1 MSPQTDEVAS
11 SSKANSFRNQGRAK
25 TSHEGSTRRN
35 KGFTR
40 AENSSQDSHSS
51 DSSASQN
58 VGVKYVNLGEEDQM
72 EIHGYRRSIFWTTV
86 TWFFIVITVGIL
98 RMVYHWFPEWFLNCT
113 HTKCSL
119 EAAEKVLLVEI
130 CQEKYRKIH
139 IRTIIRQTALQAL
152 TIANQEELSTSNK
165 NHNEDYVLEEFN
177 KATEVLSLPLPN
189 PDGTFHEVENMRLFT
204 CKKLRYVWN
213 ERSKEFFK
221 LKSLGPG
228 IPTSSLHC
236 PDAQQGL
243 AGLSLIEQQKR
254 RAVYGRNTIYV
265 PVRPIL
271 ELLMLEVINPFYIF
285 QVVSILIWIAIWYYF
300 YAAAIAVMSIAGII
314 ITITQTR
321 RNQRK
326 LRNTV
331 RGNDIITVC
340 RGNGDY
346 HTVGTEDLVPGDVI
360 VIPAAGCVLHC
371 DAVLLFGTC
380 IVNES
385 MLTGE
390 SVPVTKTPL
399 PMRNDVFYNPREH
412 ARHTLF
418 SGTRV
423 VQTRFYDDEKVMA
436 VVTSTGFLTAKG
448 TLVSSIM
455 YPPPADYKFERDSY
469 KFIGFLASLASIGF
483 IYSMVTKIM
492 NGDTGLQVLLHSF
505 DLITVCVPPAL
516 PAAMAAG
523 IILAQRRLEL
533 RNIFCISPRAINVS
547 GSINCVCFDKTG
559 TLTEEGLDLWGV
571 VPVARIANFLRVL
584 SPVTKPCT
592 LPGAVSAVTG
602 SEMSH
607 EDPKKELPYLLFKG
621 MATCHSLTIIDGT
634 LNGDPLD
641 LKMFESTGWNLIEP
655 SHDDT
660 HKYDNLCPTVVTWT
674 PNESERHSK
683 VEVGIVRQF
692 PFSSAL
698 QRMAVLC
705 KEMGKDQMHFFCKG
719 SPEMIQSLSLPETVP
734 ENYHELLE
742 SYTKQGFRVIAL
754 AHRLVESQSINK
766 LQKVQRE
773 DLEHGL
779 TFLGLVVLEN
789 RLKPDSAEV
798 LAELASAAVRT
809 IMVTGDNLLTAI
821 SVARDCEMVG
831 ENEEIVIVNCDETT
845 LSEDK
850 PRLTFALAEKVSRQ
864 LTGSPTAT
872 RTNMSIAEDVILSM
886 PDTGTH
892 YGRYHLA
899 ITGKSWSVIQ
909 EHYSELIP
917 NFVVKGTIFAR
928 MSPDQKQQLVVALQK
943 TGYFVGMCG
952 DGAND
957 CGALKAAHAGIALTD
972 SEASVA
978 SPFTSKEPSISCVPE
993 LIRQGRCA
1001 LVTSFGIFNY
1011 MAIYAL
1017 IQFFSVMILFEVGTN
1032 LSDFQ
1037 FLYVDF
1043 FIICSLSAFFGQTQ
1057 PYPGKL
1063 FKRPPLTSLLSPPPV
1078 GSLVIQA
1085 LIILLIQLTSL
1096 FVTQQQDWFVP
1107 YLNITNG
1114 TLGTELSEYACSE
1127 NYAVVGVSFSQYIFL
1142 ALVYSKGKPYRK
1154 MFLTNYGFTASLAL
1168 WTGFSLYLLIDPN
1181 EYLKELFELEMP
1193 PELSFRFFII
1203 GLSILQVALCLLIEA
1218 FLVDRGLV
1226 AMMNSSCWLKMRP
1239 RQEMYLEVEQ
1249 KLSTSR
1255 WPLVSNYDGDPP
1267 PEEHLSSVMN
1277 QFSAFRAKS

>member
-1 MSPQTDEVAS
+1 MSPQTDQV
-11 SSKANSFRNQGRAK
+11 ANSSQVNTFGNSGHSK
-25 TSHEGSTRRN
+25 TSHEGSDSADGSSTQDAS
-35 KGFTR
+35 GSTSSG
-40 AENSSQDSHSS
+40 NSY
-51 DSSASQN
+51 
-58 VGVKYVNLGEEDQM
+58 VKYVNLGEEDQM
-72 EIHGYRRSIFWTTV
+72 EIQGYRRSILWTIV

-113 HTKCSL
+113 HTKCPF
-119 EAAEKVLLVEI
+119 EVADKVLLVEI
-130 CQEKYRKIH
+130 CQKKYRKIH
-139 IRTIIRQTALQAL
+139 IRTIIRQSALQAL
-152 TIANQEELSTSNK
+152 TSDCQEELSANNRKHT
-165 NHNEDYVLEEFN
+165 EDYVLEEFN
-177 KATEVLSLPLPN
+177 KSTEVLSLPLPN
-189 PDGTFHEVENMRLFT
+189 PDGTFNEVDTMSMFT

-213 ERSKEFFK
+213 EKSKAFFK

-228 IPTSSLHC
+228 IPTSLLHC

-243 AGLSLIEQQKR
+243 AGLSATQQQKR

-265 PVRPIL
+265 PVRSIL
-271 ELLMLEVINPFYIF
+271 SLLLLEVINPFYVF
-285 QVVSILIWIAIWYYF
+285 QVVSIMIWIVIWYYF
-300 YAAAIAVMSIAGII
+300 YAAAIAVMSITGII

-321 RNQRK
+321 KNQRR

-331 RGNDIITVC
+331 RGDDIVTVC
-340 RGNGDY
+340 RGKGAYDRI
-346 HTVGTEDLVPGDVI
+346 GTEELVPGDVI
-360 VIPAAGCVLHC
+360 VIPAAGCVMHC

-399 PMRNDVFYNPREH
+399 PMRNDIFYNPREH

-418 SGTRV
+418 SGTKV
-423 VQTRFYDDEKVMA
+423 VQTRFYNDEKVMA

-448 TLVSSIM
+448 SLVSSIM
-455 YPPPADYKFERDSY
+455 YPPPADFKFERDSY
-469 KFIGFLASLASIGF
+469 KFIGFLAFLASIGF
-483 IYSMVTKIM
+483 VYSLVQKIK
-492 NGDTGLQVLLHSF
+492 NGDTGLQVIMHTF

-523 IILAQRRLEL
+523 IILAQRRLKL

-547 GSINCVCFDKTG
+547 GSLNCVCFDKTG
-559 TLTEEGLDLWGV
+559 TLTEDGLDLWGV
-571 VPVARIANFLRVL
+571 VPATSTLQEH
-584 SPVTKPCT
+584 TKT
-592 LPGAVSAVTG
+592 
-602 SEMSH
+602 
-607 EDPKKELPYLLFKG
+607 EDPKMELPYLLLKG

-641 LKMFESTGWNLIEP
+641 LKMFESTEWSLVEP
-655 SHDDT
+655 SMEDT
-660 HKYDNLCPTVVTWT
+660 NKYDNLCPTVVTWT
-674 PNESERHSK
+674 PKETESAFK
-683 VEVGIVRQF
+683 MVEVGIVRQF

-705 KEMGKDQMHFFCKG
+705 KEMENDQMHFFCKG
-719 SPEMIQSLSLPETVP
+719 SPEMIQSLSMPETIP
-734 ENYHELLE
+734 ENYNQLLE
-742 SYTKQGFRVIAL
+742 TYTKQGFRVIAL

-773 DLEHGL
+773 DLEHEL

-789 RLKPDSAEV
+789 RLKPDTADVLRELSSAD
-798 LAELASAAVRT
+798 VRT

-831 ENEEIVIVNCDETT
+831 SNDEIVIVNFDETT
-845 LSEDK
+845 LP
-850 PRLTFALAEKVSRQ
+850 PRLTYRMAEKVARQ
-864 LTGSPTAT
+864 IGDQVASPPSSVTTLDEVILNVDTAT
-872 RTNMSIAEDVILSM
+872 NS
-886 PDTGTH
+886 
-892 YGRYHLA
+892 GRYHFA
-899 ITGKSWSVIQ
+899 ITGKVWSVIQ
-909 EHYSELIP
+909 QHYSDVIP
-917 NFVVKGTIFAR
+917 LMTVKGTIFAR
-928 MSPDQKQQLVVALQK
+928 MSPDQKQQLVQELQK
-943 TGYFVGMCG
+943 MGYFVGMCG

-978 SPFTSKEPSISCVPE
+978 SPFTSKEPSIACVPE

-1001 LVTSFGIFNY
+1001 LVTSFGIFSY

-1063 FKRPPLTSLLSPPPV
+1063 FKRPPMTSLLSPPPV

-1085 LIILLIQLTSL
+1085 TIILLIQLTSL
-1096 FVTQQQDWFVP
+1096 LVAQQQDWFVP
-1107 YLNITNG
+1107 YMNITNG
-1114 TLGTELSEYACSE
+1114 TLGTELAEYACTE

-1142 ALVYSKGKPYRK
+1142 ALAYSKGKPYREI
-1154 MFLTNYGFTASLAL
+1154 FLKNYWFTATLAV
-1168 WTGFSLYLLIDPN
+1168 WTGFSLYLLINPN
-1181 EYLKELFELEMP
+1181 EYFQELVELEMP
-1193 PELSFRFFII
+1193 PLYFRFVII
-1203 GLSILQVALCLLIEA
+1203 GFSVIQVILCLLIEA
-1218 FLVDRGLV
+1218 FLVDRGLI
-1226 AMMNSSCWLKMRP
+1226 AMMNSSWWLKLRP
-1239 RQEMYLEVEQ
+1239 RKEIYLEVEE
-1249 KLSTSR
+1249 KLSNSQ
-1255 WPLVSNYDGDPP
+1255 WPLVSKYEGEPP
-1267 PEEHLSSVMN
+1267 HEEDLSSVLI